1 MCLRRS
7 ALIDG
12 MRLHWAECGVSSTKP
27 PLVLLHGLNDSHLT
41 WNRLAPLLAAD
52 RRVLMP
58 DAPGCGLSDR
68 PDASY
73 QLEWHAHMIVRW
85 LESLGLN
92 EVDLVGH
99 SFGGGVGQRMLLE
112 PDFSIRR
119 LGLIASG
126 GLGPR
131 IAFWLR
137 LAAVPGVVEH
147 LGQPFMAAGTRLA
160 LRAAGACMH
169 EQDIAELSEMNAAPG
184 SARALA
190 RTVQDVISWRGQSRH
205 FLQRAHEAAR
215 LPPIKLFWGD
225 RDTITPYADA
235 VSFAAAVQHVSF
247 EAFEGCGH
255 FLHQEQPA
263 ALALRLREFLDLPH
277 PCAVLL
283 PALATKVRPRTW
295 TPNWLT
301 RTDTQLPMPP
311 IATPTATYAPARAP
325 CCAVL

>member
-1 MCLRRS
+1 M
-7 ALIDG
+7 IEG
-12 MRLHWAECGVSSTKP
+12 MRLHWAECGVASTKP

-73 QLEWHAHMIVRW
+73 QLDWHAHVIVLW
-85 LESLGLN
+85 LESLGLR

-112 PDFSIRR
+112 PGVTIRR

-160 LRAAGACMH
+160 LRAAGAYMH

-205 FLQRAHEAAR
+205 FLQRAHEAAQ

-235 VSFAAAVQHVSF
+235 VSFARAVEHVGF
-247 EAFEGCGH
+247 EAFAGCGH
-255 FLHQEQPA
+255 YLHQEQPA
-263 ALALRLREFLDLPH
+263 ALALRLRDFLDSPQ

-283 PALATKVRPRTW
+283 PAGAAKARALDEAPTW
-295 TPNWLT
+295 LIRN
-301 RTDTQLPMPP
+301 DTQVRTPP
-311 IATPTATYAPARAP
+311 IAASAATHAQARAA
-325 CCAVL
+325 CCAVP

>member
-1 MCLRRS
+1 MCVVRS
-7 ALIDG
+7 AVIEG
-12 MRLHWAECGVSSTKP
+12 MRLHWAECGVASTKP
-27 PLVLLHGLNDSHLT
+27 PLVLLHGLNDSHRT

-52 RRVLMP
+52 RFVLMP
-58 DAPGCGLSDR
+58 DAPGSGLSDR

-73 QLEWHAHMIVRW
+73 QLDWHAHMIVRW
-85 LESLGLN
+85 LESLGLR

-99 SFGGGVGQRMLLE
+99 SFGGGVGQMMLLD
-112 PDFSIRR
+112 PGMTIRR

-160 LRAAGACMH
+160 LRAAGARML
-169 EQDIAELSEMNAAPG
+169 EQEILELSEMNAAPG

-205 FLQRAHEAAR
+205 FLQRAHEAAQ

-225 RDTITPYADA
+225 RDAITPYEDA
-235 VSFAAAVQHVSF
+235 LSFARAIQHVSIEGF
-247 EAFEGCGH
+247 AGCGH
-255 FLHQEQPA
+255 YPHHEQPA
-263 ALALRLREFLDLPH
+263 ELALRLHEFLELPQ
-277 PCAVLL
+277 PCAALL
-283 PALATKVRPRTW
+283 PVAAAQVELLTLP
-295 TPNWLT
+295 PN
-301 RTDTQLPMPP
+301 
-311 IATPTATYAPARAP
+311 
-325 CCAVL
+325 